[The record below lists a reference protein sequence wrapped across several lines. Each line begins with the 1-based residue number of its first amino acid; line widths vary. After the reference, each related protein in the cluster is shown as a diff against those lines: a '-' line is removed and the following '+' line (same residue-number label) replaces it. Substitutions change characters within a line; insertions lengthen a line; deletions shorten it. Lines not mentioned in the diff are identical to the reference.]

1 MSNIMYAD
9 LSGLWIFLIILGFFG
24 LIAIVAFIIHKLLRP
39 KLKEK
44 EESKPTEQDYAKEEL
59 DRVLQPVEDEQVS
72 KEIQDYKQN
81 DDEE

>member
-1 MSNIMYAD
+1 MNNVLA
-9 LSGLWIFLIILGFFG
+9 GLNNVWIFLIVLGFFA
-24 LIAIVAFIIHKLLRP
+24 LVAIIAFIVHRLLRP

-44 EESKPTEQDYAKEEL
+44 EEKPTEEQYAKESL
-59 DRVLQPVEDEQVS
+59 DRILQPVEDEKVS